1 MNKIK
6 FRAWDKSNKSYCDY
20 IAIDKYGDIMALSAT
35 FGGYDYASDEEA
47 NIIIQ
52 RYTGL
57 NDATGKQ
64 VYEGDIIKSDRLNF
78 KEEVIFYKGAF
89 MSLPLSELVY
99 EEDEYSNLYFMLNGP
114 LKCKVV
120 GNIYESKEV

>member
-1 MNKIK
+1 MKEIM
-6 FRAWDKSNKSYCDY
+6 FRAWDKYREEFVNPTSYT
-20 IAIDKYGDIMALSAT
+20 ALYNYNNDQHTAVT
-35 FGGYDYASDEEA
+35 TPHGN

-52 RYTGL
+52 HYTGL
-57 NDATGKQ
+57 KDATGKE

-120 GNIYESKEV
+120 GNIYESKGL